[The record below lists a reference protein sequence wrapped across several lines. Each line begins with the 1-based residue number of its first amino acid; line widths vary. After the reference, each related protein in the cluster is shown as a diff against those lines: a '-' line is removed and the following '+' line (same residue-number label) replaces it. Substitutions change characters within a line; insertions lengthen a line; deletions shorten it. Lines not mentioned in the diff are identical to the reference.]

1 MEHKILFFIESEWP
15 LLLGAGALLAALLK
29 GPLTRR
35 MAGIHEVDPVAAVQL
50 INHEDAVIIDVREQ
64 SEWSQGH
71 LPGARHIPLADLPKY
86 MQELEKHR
94 GHHVICQCASGM
106 RSARAAASLKKAGFD
121 KIYSLKGGINAWR
134 SAGLPVEK

>member
-1 MEHKILFFIESEWP
+1 MEDKILFFVESEWP
-15 LLLGAGALLAALLK
+15 LLLVAGVLMFMIFK

-35 MAGIHEVDPVAAVQL
+35 AVGVQEVDPVAAVQL

-64 SEWSQGH
+64 NEWSQGH
-71 LPGARHIPLADLPKY
+71 LPGARHIPLGDLSKS
-86 MQELEKHR
+86 MQSLEKHR

-106 RSARAAASLKKAGFD
+106 RSMRAAASLKKAGFD
-121 KIYSLKGGINAWR
+121 RIYSLKGGISAWR

>member
-1 MEHKILFFIESEWP
+1 MDHKILFFIESQWP
-15 LLLGAGALLAALLK
+15 LLLGAVALIVMIFK

-35 MAGIHEVDPVAAVQL
+35 AAGIHEVDPATAVQL

-64 SEWSQGH
+64 KEWSQGH
-71 LPGARHIPLADLPKY
+71 LPGARHIPLGDLPKY
-86 MQELEKHR
+86 MQDLEKHR

-106 RSARAAASLKKAGFD
+106 RSSRAAASLKKAGFD
-121 KIYSLKGGINAWR
+121 KIYSLRGGIGAWR